1 MDKTG
6 FDGQALTVINV
17 EKTSV
22 RARITL
28 HVRKESDKKL
38 AWDFRKDCQPFLWSY
53 KKQRTPWAVTYD
65 SIFTAVLMTWSSFTI
80 QHQMVREVRLHAYYN
95 FAIILIA

>member
-1 MDKTG
+1 MVLDKTG

-53 KKQRTPWAVTYD
+53 KKQRTAWAVTYD
-65 SIFTAVLMTWSSFTI
+65 SIFTAVLMT
-80 QHQMVREVRLHAYYN
+80 
-95 FAIILIA
+95 